1 MDFRTH
7 TGEIVTGDRLQAAL
21 SKVADDWRNL
31 ARAIRKEDRYAPH
44 VTDATKEQAML
55 DMLSRADEIE
65 AGDVRSLT
73 IWQRVDTELTGECVA
88 LLPARR

>member
-55 DMLSRADEIE
+55 DMLSRAD
-65 AGDVRSLT
+65 DTCMTLTPCRSLAA
-73 IWQRVDTELTGECVA
+73 VVSA
-88 LLPARR
+88 SA